1 MIKGNSIQ
9 LSAHFTYK
17 KMFRFVLAPICTML
31 FTSIYGIVDGFFV
44 SNYVGNT
51 AFASLNLVMPYIM
64 MIASV
69 GFMFGSGGN
78 ALVSLHLGLGEKK
91 KANEYFSLI
100 VYTLI
105 GIGVVLAA
113 VSFFLASSISRLLGA
128 SEAMLPYGVLYLRIN
143 MIGIVF
149 YMLQNLFQNFLITA
163 EKPRTGFAITLI
175 AGCTNMLL
183 DWILVGIC
191 GLGIA
196 GAAWAT
202 VTSQIVGGIV
212 PFTYFLVSKSS
223 ILKLTGTRF
232 EARVIAKTCGNGV
245 SEFLSNVS

>member
-78 ALVSLHLGLGEKK
+78 ALVSLHLGLAKRRK
-91 KANEYFSLI
+91 PM
-100 VYTLI
+100 
-105 GIGVVLAA
+105 
-113 VSFFLASSISRLLGA
+113 SIFPLLF
-128 SEAMLPYGVLYLRIN
+128 IH
-143 MIGIVF
+143 
-149 YMLQNLFQNFLITA
+149 
-163 EKPRTGFAITLI
+163 
-175 AGCTNMLL
+175 
-183 DWILVGIC
+183 
-191 GLGIA
+191 
-196 GAAWAT
+196 
-202 VTSQIVGGIV
+202 
-212 PFTYFLVSKSS
+212 
-223 ILKLTGTRF
+223 
-232 EARVIAKTCGNGV
+232 
-245 SEFLSNVS
+245 

>member
-191 GLGIA
+191 GMA
-196 GAAWAT
+196 
-202 VTSQIVGGIV
+202 
-212 PFTYFLVSKSS
+212 
-223 ILKLTGTRF
+223 
-232 EARVIAKTCGNGV
+232 
-245 SEFLSNVS
+245 

>member
-1 MIKGNSIQ
+1 M
-9 LSAHFTYK
+9 
-17 KMFRFVLAPICTML
+17 
-31 FTSIYGIVDGFFV
+31 
-44 SNYVGNT
+44 
-51 AFASLNLVMPYIM
+51 
-64 MIASV
+64 
-69 GFMFGSGGN
+69 
-78 ALVSLHLGLGEKK
+78 
-91 KANEYFSLI
+91 
-100 VYTLI
+100 
-105 GIGVVLAA
+105 VLAA

-149 YMLQNLFQNFLITA
+149 ICYRTCFRIFDYCR
-163 EKPRTGFAITLI
+163 KPRTGFAITLI

-212 PFTYFLVSKSS
+212 PFTYFWFQNPVS
-223 ILKLTGTRF
+223 
-232 EARVIAKTCGNGV
+232 
-245 SEFLSNVS
+245 